1 MKNTI
6 DRKTGKR
13 AIAMTVAALALFSS
27 VLFTGC
33 VDDTAT
39 PDQAQATQAT
49 QASTATINKNETTAT
64 EITATETVKGS
75 DPTTAKAETTAPEKA
90 TEAKSSSSSSS
101 KSDSSSS
108 SSKSSGGSGGSSSNS
123 GSDSSG
129 GSSSSKSSGSGSSTS
144 SKSSSSAADPHAGKT
159 YHEAVYENVWVV
171 DQAAYSYE
179 EPVYEERQITVCHVC
194 GAEFDT
200 SYDTSAFWT
209 HNEAHA
215 LAGEGSGYHSDV
227 RKIQTG
233 TKTVNVPE
241 EGHYEKKLV
250 KEAGWY

>member
-1 MKNTI
+1 MKNTKNNTMKNVI
-6 DRKTGKR
+6 AVTA
-13 AIAMTVAALALFSS
+13 AILILSIS
-27 VLFTGC
+27 LLLTGC
-33 VDDTAT
+33 GEDTKNTNAT
-39 PDQAQATQAT
+39 EATQSAQAT
-49 QASTATINKNETTAT
+49 TATINKNETTAT
-64 EITATETVKGS
+64 GITATETVKGT

-123 GSDSSG
+123 GSGSSG
-129 GSSSSKSSGSGSSTS
+129 GGSSSKSSGGGSSTS

-171 DQAAYSYE
+171 DQAACSYE

-200 SYDTSAFWT
+200 SYDTSTFYD
-209 HNEAHA
+209 HIINHE

>member
-1 MKNTI
+1 MKNTNKHTM
-6 DRKTGKR
+6 KT
-13 AIAMTVAALALFSS
+13 AVAVTVATLVFSAS
-27 VLFTGC
+27 LLLTGC
-33 VDDTAT
+33 GEDTKNTNAAEAT
-39 PDQAQATQAT
+39 QSTQAT
-49 QASTATINKNETTAT
+49 TATINKTETTNNNTTDKADN
-64 EITATETVKGS
+64 IT
-75 DPTTAKAETTAPEKA
+75 PTTSKGTKTESA
-90 TEAKSSSSSSS
+90 TEAKTSSSSNSSSS

-123 GSDSSG
+123 GSGSSG

-144 SKSSSSAADPHAGKT
+144 SKSSSSAADPHVGKT

-200 SYDTSAFWT
+200 SYGASEFYEHDYQ
-209 HNEAHA
+209 HA
-215 LAGEGSGYHSDV
+215 LAGEGSGWHSDV